1 MNPTIKNLKLICR
14 KKVETEPYARWV
26 GRPISIYFTWFFVRT
41 PISANQVTILQGI
54 FGLIGCILFGYG
66 QFIAGSLF
74 LQIGY
79 ILDCSDGEVARW
91 NNQQSKSGEY
101 LDLIGH
107 IIIIPLIY
115 FGLGIG
121 AGNIV
126 LGILVGTGNIVLG
139 MLAGL
144 FSLKLE
150 MFPSGKLEIKR
161 RGFIQSLFRY
171 PDSMNVI
178 TIFALFRWDFSY
190 FLIIYATVMTLGRFR
205 QIYRTYKEKDT
216 QA

>member
-1 MNPTIKNLKLICR
+1 MKPTINNLKLICR
-14 KKVETEPYARWV
+14 KTVETEPYARWII
-26 GRPISIYFTWFFVRT
+26 RPISIYFTWFFVRT
-41 PISANQVTILQGI
+41 PISANQVTVLQGI
-54 FGLIGCILFGYG
+54 FSLLGCALFGYG
-66 QFIAGSLF
+66 EFIAGSLF
-74 LQIGY
+74 LQVGY

-91 NNQQSKSGEY
+91 KNQQSKSGEY

-107 IIIIPLIY
+107 IIIIPLMY

-121 AGNIV
+121 
-126 LGILVGTGNIVLG
+126 TGYTIPG

-150 MFPSGKLEIKR
+150 MFPSGKIEIKR

-178 TIFALFRWDFSY
+178 TIVALFRFDFSY

-205 QIYRTYKEKDT
+205 QIYRTYKNYKK
-216 QA
+216 

>member
-54 FGLIGCILFGYG
+54 FGLIGCLLFGCG
-66 QFIAGSLF
+66 RFILGSLF

-91 NNQQSKSGEY
+91 ENQQSASGEY

-107 IIIIPLIY
+107 IIIIPLMY
-115 FGLGIG
+115 FGIGI
-121 AGNIV
+121 
-126 LGILVGTGNIVLG
+126 GTGNVVAG

-178 TIFALFRWDFSY
+178 TIVALFRLDFSY

-205 QIYRTYKEKDT
+205 QIYRTYKRINNET
-216 QA
+216 TPRNN